1 MSVLYLHTQYNRIN
15 TLLYIIWQEKAVTP
29 TQPVTTSPDEQG
41 EIDYQQHNIV
51 LVQPLDS
58 TPMKQNIVEENND
71 KPSTIPGEKTQDQEP
86 GEGTAQVEKEQTA
99 DNQGDIQADTNV
111 TSTPI
116 VEDLEVEIADPQ
128 IASTVPT
135 TSIESSKDADITQ
148 TDLDKAADSG
158 NMNETGETMKGQSTD
173 VNTHEK
179 VGVSK
184 GEEEMKVESIQSVEF
199 NKEKEEQI
207 SDSNVQTE
215 SGTKLSKES
224 DEKSNSD
231 ESKTK
236 TCNPDKVSES
246 HITSMST
253 SPLKPLPNLDSTLVV
268 ARSEP
273 RLPLL
278 PAKHPLVSDE
288 LLKSQSAVI
297 LGTGPE
303 KLANSMR
310 TPSETDTDRKSD
322 ASKPKRLRASS
333 SKGSLKSTSSLKER
347 AKSRE
352 SLRSTKLKS
361 RSESKLSRKRS
372 TKSVENVAN
381 IGSSSKLSIS
391 KESLKVASQVYGST
405 TIKQTSSN
413 NSVRKESGHLSSKS
427 RDSFKKSVT
436 ELPPNKTE
444 EENEKVGGEEN
455 TAIDVASTKTKVDS
469 KISPSPEVVEVMP
482 EDEPSNEQI
491 DNNVPRTS
499 KILNKPDD
507 SSSVGVPVTTEE
519 EKSTAQ
525 NNMDTV
531 SQTIDTDLNKTKSSS
546 SVEHENDSDRTP
558 SSSQVLTKILE
569 SKRVEIDHHTGQPSS
584 EKSIKVGKNV
594 APDSNEEEHAEN
606 EPQAPIVQN
615 VVAAV

>member
-1 MSVLYLHTQYNRIN
+1 M
-15 TLLYIIWQEKAVTP
+15 
-29 TQPVTTSPDEQG
+29 
-41 EIDYQQHNIV
+41 
-51 LVQPLDS
+51 LVQPLGS
-58 TPMKQNIVEENND
+58 TPMKQNVVEENND

-86 GEGTAQVEKEQTA
+86 GEGTAQIEKEQTA
-99 DNQGDIQADTNV
+99 DNQGDIPADTNV

-116 VEDLEVEIADPQ
+116 VEYLEVETADPQ

-135 TSIESSKDADITQ
+135 TSIESSKDADTTQ

-158 NMNETGETMKGQSTD
+158 NMNATGETMKGQSTD

-179 VGVSK
+179 VGVSE
-184 GEEEMKVESIQSVEF
+184 GEEEMEVESIQSVEF
-199 NKEKEEQI
+199 NKEKEEQR

-268 ARSEP
+268 ARTEP

-303 KLANSMR
+303 KLASTR
-310 TPSETDTDRKSD
+310 SPLETETDGKRD

-352 SLRSTKLKS
+352 SLRSAKLKS
-361 RSESKLSRKRS
+361 RSETKLSRKRS

-405 TIKQTSSN
+405 TIKKTSSN
-413 NSVRKESGHLSSKS
+413 NSVRRESGHLSSKS
-427 RDSFKKSVT
+427 RDGFKESVT

-444 EENEKVGGEEN
+444 GEIEKVGGEES
-455 TAIDVASTKTKVDS
+455 TAIDVASTKAQVDS
-469 KISPSPEVVEVMP
+469 KISPSPEEVEVMP
-482 EDEPSNEQI
+482 EHESSNEQT

-525 NNMDTV
+525 NNTDTV
-531 SQTIDTDLNKTKSSS
+531 SQTIDTDMNKTKSSS
-546 SVEHENDSDRTP
+546 SVEHENVSDETP

-569 SKRVEIDHHTGQPSS
+569 SKKVEIDHHTGQPSS
-584 EKSIKVGKNV
+584 ENSIKVGRNV
-594 APDSNEEEHAEN
+594 ASDSNEEEHAEN